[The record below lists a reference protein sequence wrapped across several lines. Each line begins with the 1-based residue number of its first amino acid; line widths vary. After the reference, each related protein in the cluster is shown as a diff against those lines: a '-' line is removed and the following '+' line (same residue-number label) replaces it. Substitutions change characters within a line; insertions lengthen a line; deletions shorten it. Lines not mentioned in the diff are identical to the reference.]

1 MPSNA
6 RGLRLVELMGPPGA
20 GKSTLYTTLRR
31 EGVAIM
37 PILRHGPHRPLLARH
52 LAGSVATLL
61 RRGALDRRWEFQ
73 LLVMMAY
80 VRALPPVLTGARR
93 PAGDV
98 LVFDQGPLYTLS
110 RPPLRDPRL
119 RDWWEASVALWRG
132 LHDVV
137 VWLDAPD
144 DVLVGRIEGRD
155 KEHRYKG
162 AAEAAVAGLEADR
175 AVYEDL
181 LARMEGGPEVMRVD
195 TSRQTPDEIAAAI
208 LAAARAR

>member
-1 MPSNA
+1 MPM
-6 RGLRLVELMGPPGA
+6 RLRLVELMGPPGA
-20 GKSTLYTTLRR
+20 GKSTIYTALRR
-31 EGVAIM
+31 EGVAVM
-37 PILRHGPHRPLLARH
+37 PILREGRKPLLARH
-52 LAGSVATLL
+52 LAASLATLAE
-61 RRGALDRRWEFQ
+61 RRALSRRWDFE

-80 VRALPPVLTGARR
+80 VRALPGVLTGAQR

-110 RPPLRDPRL
+110 REPLRHPRL
-119 RDWWEASVALWRG
+119 HTWWEESLALWRG
-132 LHDVV
+132 LLDIV

-144 DVLVGRIEGRD
+144 HVLVGRIEGRD

-162 AAEAAVAGLEADR
+162 AAEGAVAGLEADR

-195 TSRQTPDEIAAAI
+195 TSRRAPDEIAASI